1 MIQRIVCPVQ
11 EPETFDIAA
20 CFRCK
25 YYEITIGG
33 KTETPKCR
41 KNRSH
46 QHRTAFE
53 MAILTNKLGFPD
65 EVIVEATEE
74 PKDKKG

>member
-1 MIQRIVCPVQ
+1 MTQRIVCPVQ
-11 EPETFDIAA
+11 SPDTFDIDA
-20 CFRCK
+20 CGSCK

-41 KNRSH
+41 KNKSR
-46 QHRTAFE
+46 QHRLAFE

-65 EVIVEATEE
+65 DVIVEAIEE
-74 PKDKKG
+74 PKQKG

>member
-25 YYEITIGG
+25 YYEITISGRVVY
-33 KTETPKCR
+33 KR
-41 KNRSH
+41 
-46 QHRTAFE
+46 
-53 MAILTNKLGFPD
+53 
-65 EVIVEATEE
+65 
-74 PKDKKG
+74 